1 MSAWFRVWQLVDS
14 AFPSGGFTHSGGLES
29 AVQHGDV
36 RTVDDLQRI
45 ALVAVRQAGW
55 GGLPFVAAAHRAP
68 GDLPELDARIDV
80 FLNQPVSNRA
90 SRAQGAALL
99 NAALRI
105 FPDAPLRSIADVVRR
120 DEVAGHHA
128 PMCGAV
134 LAALDVDLD
143 VTMRI
148 FLYQAA
154 RTVVSAGVRLGIAG
168 AFDGQRVQAGAAGE
182 IERTLD
188 RCRGL
193 TVDDVAH
200 TAPILDVYQSTH
212 DRLYSRLFQS

>member
-1 MSAWFRVWQLVDS
+1 
-14 AFPSGGFTHSGGLES
+14 
-29 AVQHGDV
+29 
-36 RTVDDLQRI
+36 
-45 ALVAVRQAGW
+45 VAVRKAGW

-68 GDLPELDARIDV
+68 GDLAELDARIDL

-105 FPDAPLRSIADVVRR
+105 FPDAPLGSIADVVRGDGVCR
-120 DEVAGHHA
+120 HHA
-128 PMCGAV
+128 PICGAV

-143 VTMRI
+143 VSMRL
-148 FLYQAA
+148 FLYQTA

-168 AFDGQRVQAGAAGE
+168 AFDGQRVQAGTAEE

-188 RCRGL
+188 RCRNL
-193 TVDDVAH
+193 TVDDVAQ